1 MEIKC
6 IGRRRIEIKKIDDKI
21 SLVIYWKDRTLATLQ
36 FEKDEA
42 LKLIGELNGLIRF
55 DSKS

>member
-6 IGRRRIEIKKIDDKI
+6 VGRRRVIVKKENNLIILEI
-21 SLVIYWKDRTLATLQ
+21 LWKNRTIAGLQ

-42 LKLIGELNGLIRF
+42 LKLVGELNGLIRF
-55 DSKS
+55 DTQ